1 MAATIL
7 TAPFH
12 GYQVLFSPYSPHKV
26 AFTGA
31 QNYGIAG
38 EDATSYQ
45 YTTGSLKGRGLKYIY
60 FRLNWAMGRAN
71 MQSRILLDLFLFE
84 FANQEHANDILFCTH
99 FFLQGSGVLILY
111 EEDQDGF
118 RECRR
123 SVMS

>member
-38 EDATSYQ
+38 EEATSYH
-45 YTTGSLKGRGLKYIY
+45 YTTGSLKGRGLKI
-60 FRLNWAMGRAN
+60 
-71 MQSRILLDLFLFE
+71 S
-84 FANQEHANDILFCTH
+84 T
-99 FFLQGSGVLILY
+99 SG
-111 EEDQDGF
+111 
-118 RECRR
+118 
-123 SVMS
+123 